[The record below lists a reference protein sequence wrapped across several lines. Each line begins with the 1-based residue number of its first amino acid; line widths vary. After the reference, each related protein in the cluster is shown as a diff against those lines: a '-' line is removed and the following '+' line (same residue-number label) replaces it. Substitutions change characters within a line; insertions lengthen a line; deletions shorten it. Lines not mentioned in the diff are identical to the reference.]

1 MVKKKPIFGGKKIEF
16 PHTYLILLALCM
28 AAILLTNILPAGE
41 YDRELDENG
50 RTVVISGTYH
60 SVEPAPVSFLDLPV
74 KLQEGMQAGGEIIF
88 FMLVV
93 GGALGIINEAGAL
106 DYFIRTIVARKLRG
120 REKLFI
126 PIMLTAMSLGGFTFG
141 MTLEAAAFVPAVT
154 ALSCTLGYDSIL
166 AIAIIFF
173 GSNIGYTAGIF
184 NPYNVGV
191 AQSIAELPIY
201 SGAWFRWIFLFA
213 LLTVTSILLMRYGE
227 CVKHMDHEHRLSEKV
242 ASAPEPSGEK
252 VPLRQWLG
260 LLIFAIGF
268 LVIIYG
274 SIRLNWWIPQIG
286 AVFFWMA
293 VLTGILFRFS
303 PNRMCALF
311 ADGAQSI
318 VGGALSVGIARSI
331 ATILT
336 DGRIIDTVVNGLAVP
351 LKVIPK
357 ILLTPAMMVVQTII
371 NLGIPTGSAQ
381 ATATMPIIIPLTD
394 LLGISRQ
401 AAVFAFQCGDGITNG
416 IIPTYTTL
424 ITLLALAKVPYDKWL
439 KFALKIVFTQWL
451 TGFILCFFT
460 NFIQY

>member
-1 MVKKKPIFGGKKIEF
+1 MEKKKPVFGGKKIEF
-16 PHTYLILLALCM
+16 PHTYLILLGLCI
-28 AAILLTNILPAGE
+28 AAILLTNLLPAGE
-41 YDRELDENG
+41 YDREMNEDG

-60 SVEPAPVSFLDLPV
+60 SVESAPVSLIELPV
-74 KLQEGMQAGGEIIF
+74 KLQEGMKAGGEIIF

-106 DYFIRTIVARKLRG
+106 DSFIRTAVAKKLRG

-126 PIMLTAMSLGGFTFG
+126 PIMLLAMSLGGFTFG

-154 ALSCTLGYDSIL
+154 ALSYTLGYDSTL

-213 LLTVTSILLMRYGE
+213 LLAITSLLLMRYGE
-227 CVKHMDHEHRLSEKV
+227 DVKRRHSDHL
-242 ASAPEPSGEK
+242 PSGE
-252 VPLRQWLG
+252 VPAAPELCGEKISLRYWLG
-260 LLIFAIGF
+260 LLIFGVGF

-274 SIRLNWWIPQIG
+274 SIRLGWWIPQIG

-311 ADGAQSI
+311 ADGAKGI

-336 DGRIIDTVVNGLAVP
+336 DGRIIDTIVNGLAVP
-351 LKVIPK
+351 LERVPRIF
-357 ILLTPAMMVVQTII
+357 LTPAMMVVQTII

-401 AAVFAFQCGDGITNG
+401 AAVFAFQCGDGITNA

-424 ITLLALAKVPYDKWL
+424 ITLLALAKVPYQKWL
-439 KFALKIVFTQWL
+439 RFALKIVSAQWL
-451 TGFILCFFT
+451 TGFFLCFITSF
-460 NFIQY
+460 FQY